1 MNEQNNSATQ
11 QIGRRKL
18 WFGFA
23 ATLAAFSIDGYLA
36 FVISWR
42 TCFIGHG
49 QFGALSV
56 GGVRWLLVGITVGL
70 FVLSLVGG
78 LTSYGHWKQL
88 SNEREMR
95 HDEADGTA
103 EFVSMVTVLCS
114 VALTVGIIWISLPL
128 IFVDICAR
136 AH

>member
-1 MNEQNNSATQ
+1 MNETNKSATQ
-11 QIGRRKL
+11 QIGCRKL
-18 WFGFA
+18 WFGLV
-23 ATLAAFSIDGYLA
+23 ATMAAFSIDGYLA
-36 FVISWR
+36 FVITWR

-56 GGVRWLLVGITVGL
+56 GGVRWLLVGITLGL

-95 HDEADGTA
+95 HAESEATA
-103 EFVSMVTVLCS
+103 EFIAMITVLCS
-114 VALTVGIIWISLPL
+114 VALCVGIVWLSLPL
-128 IFVDICAR
+128 IFIDVCTR